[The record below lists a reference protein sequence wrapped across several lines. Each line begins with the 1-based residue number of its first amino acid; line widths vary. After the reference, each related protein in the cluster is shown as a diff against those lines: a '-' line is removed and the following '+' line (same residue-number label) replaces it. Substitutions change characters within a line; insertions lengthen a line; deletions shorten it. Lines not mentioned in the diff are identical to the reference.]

1 MQNPDIAKEIEEKI
15 IENREKIIAT
25 RKIKL
30 TADTVKAAEEKE
42 EAAAEAPKMPKI
54 DIDIAVDEQ

>member
-42 EAAAEAPKMPKI
+42 TVAEAPKMPKI
-54 DIDIAVDEQ
+54 DIDIAVDEE